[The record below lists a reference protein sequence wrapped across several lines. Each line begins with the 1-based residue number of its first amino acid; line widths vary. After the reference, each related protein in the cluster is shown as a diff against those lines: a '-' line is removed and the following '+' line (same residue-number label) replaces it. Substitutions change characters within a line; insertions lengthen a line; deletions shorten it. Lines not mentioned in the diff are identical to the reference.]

1 MSAQADNSKH
11 SRPTIRWFSQPTSLQ
26 SPSHQAI
33 IQSTNQSTN
42 QDANP
47 INEIQTTD
55 NASSTS
61 KAEDI
66 DNAEIKGTSRHEDGQ
81 MISTSY
87 VYTNS
92 VWTACAGPTKILSCN
107 IKVDASDKR
116 IKQYPCC

>member
-11 SRPTIRWFSQPTSLQ
+11 SRPIIRWFSQPTSRQTTSLQ

-55 NASSTS
+55 NASATS

-92 VWTACAGPTKILSCN
+92 V
-107 IKVDASDKR
+107 
-116 IKQYPCC
+116 